1 MQRGRPSSYQGP
13 GVERFLD
20 GDGGGDCSS
29 RDDDVRNYDDGSAG
43 LAVMGK
49 VLQVMVMAMEEVIT
63 KVQKLEVVEIE

>member
-1 MQRGRPSSYQGP
+1 M
-13 GVERFLD
+13 D

-29 RDDDVRNYDDGSAG
+29 RDDDVRNYDDRSAG
-43 LAVMGK
+43 LPVMGE

>member
-1 MQRGRPSSYQGP
+1 MQRRRPRSYQGP

-29 RDDDVRNYDDGSAG
+29 RDDVRNYDDRSAG
-43 LAVMGK
+43 LAVMGE